1 MRIRVVAA
9 DSLGVRSMATL
20 VEVSG
25 LRIFIDPGASLA
37 PRRYGLPPH
46 RVEVEA
52 LEDSL
57 REITRLMES
66 VDVVVI
72 THYHYDHY
80 LYRPEQMDAYNDKL
94 LVVKNPVDHINRSQM
109 ARARRLLGG
118 VGGRAR
124 RIRYADGMVY
134 DLGDVVLEFS
144 PPVPHGAEGSRLG
157 YLVMV
162 RVYDRLDGRCF
173 VHASDVQG
181 PLSREAL
188 RVIEAW
194 RPDTVFIS
202 GPPTY
207 FAGYKVPA
215 EDVERGLRGLKEL
228 LSTGALVIADHHFA
242 RDRGYFEM
250 LRRLRRETGGR
261 LVSAAEYMGV
271 EPRPLESMRR
281 ELWRGHG

>member
-1 MRIRVVAA
+1 MVAA

-20 VEVSG
+20 VEVGG

-46 RVEVEA
+46 PVELEA
-52 LEDSL
+52 LEEAL
-57 REITRLMES
+57 KEIVRVMDS

-80 LYRPEQMDAYNDKL
+80 LYRQEQVDAYNDKI
-94 LVVKNPVDHINRSQM
+94 LVVKHPTEMINHSQM
-109 ARARRLLGG
+109 MRARRLLRQLG
-118 VGGRAR
+118 VESRAR
-124 RIRYADGMVY
+124 SIHYADGRVY

-144 PPVPHGAEGSRLG
+144 RPVPHGPEGTRLG

-162 RVYDRLDGRCF
+162 RVYDRLSGECF

-181 PLSREAL
+181 PMEESTLSL
-188 RVIEAW
+188 IVSW
-194 RPDTVFIS
+194 RPSVVFIS

-215 EDVERGLRGLKEL
+215 EDVERGVECLKKL
-228 LSTGALVIADHHFA
+228 ASTGALVIADHHLA
-242 RDRGYFEM
+242 RDREYLSM
-250 LRRLRRETGGR
+250 LRELRRETGGR
-261 LVSAAEYMGV
+261 LVSAAEFMGV
-271 EPRPLESMRR
+271 EPRLLESMRR